1 MELRQLR
8 YFLALAEH
16 RNFSRAA
23 QVLGITQQALSYSIA
38 QLEKSLQARLFDRT
52 QNYTE
57 MTEVGHAL
65 ERRARVICGEA
76 EFVSSEVSALRS
88 GTAGSITFGVGAEI
102 ADKFLPD
109 VIERFAQTRPKVTLT
124 VEVDIS
130 ARLYDRLIAAELE
143 FVVATPAFDPDVYET
158 LVHEK
163 FPDGF
168 SLDSNFLIMRPGH
181 PLLSLS
187 EPTLADAAQ
196 YPWVLPATLPR
207 FTREIYLAFERAGAG
222 PPPRVVRTDSF
233 WCGCSIVRQTDF
245 VALTGREAA
254 AIELES
260 GALTGFP
267 VPSMQA
273 IRSTVMSARARS
285 PLQPATAA
293 LMGLFRSVV
302 SVPG

>member
-23 QVLGITQQALSYSIA
+23 QALGITQQALSYSIA
-38 QLEKSLQARLFDRT
+38 QLEKSLQARLFERT
-52 QNYTE
+52 QNCTE
-57 MTEVGHAL
+57 MTEVGRAL

-76 EFVSSEVSALRS
+76 ELVTSEVGALRS

-102 ADKFLPD
+102 ADRFLPG
-109 VIERFAQTRPKVTLT
+109 VIERFAQARPRVTLT
-124 VEVDIS
+124 VEVDVS
-130 ARLYDRLIAAELE
+130 ARLYDRLIAADLE
-143 FVVATPAFDPDVYET
+143 FVIATPAFDPGVYET
-158 LVHEK
+158 LVHER

-168 SLDSNFLIMRPGH
+168 RLDSNFLVMRPQH
-181 PLLSLS
+181 PLLALR

-196 YPWVLPATLPR
+196 YPWVLPAALPR
-207 FTREIYLAFERAGAG
+207 FTREIYAAFERVGAG

-233 WCGCSIVRQTDF
+233 WCGCAIVRQTDF
-245 VALTGREAA
+245 VALTGREPA

-260 GALTGFP
+260 GNLSGFP
-267 VPSMQA
+267 VPSLQA
-273 IRSTVMSARARS
+273 IRSTVMSARERS
-285 PLQPATAA
+285 PIQPATAA
-293 LMGLFRSVV
+293 LMGLFRSVI